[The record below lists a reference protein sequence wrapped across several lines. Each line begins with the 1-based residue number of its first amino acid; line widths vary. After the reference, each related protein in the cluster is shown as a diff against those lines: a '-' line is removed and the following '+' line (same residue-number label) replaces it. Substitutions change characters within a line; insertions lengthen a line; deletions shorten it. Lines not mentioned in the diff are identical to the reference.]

1 MWIRS
6 TRFFIT
12 LTPSST
18 ITAVDLSRK
27 QIKFANKQRK
37 NLKLSNIKF
46 VQGDALK
53 INKQFHT
60 KFDRIFSIESAFHY
74 NRPLFFN
81 HVNHLLQDDGIFV
94 ISDIMLSNTY
104 ISTYAS
110 RLFLRVFSDFL
121 FIPYTNLISV
131 NEWKKQ
137 LQNELTIVE
146 TWDITH
152 QTFIPY
158 YRHFFSIYIKNKKLP
173 EWISDTLIS
182 YFSNNQHFS
191 YVIAVCK
198 KLN

>member
-1 MWIRS
+1 LWIRT

-37 NLKLSNIKF
+37 NLKIPIKF

-94 ISDIMLSNTY
+94 IIDIMLSNIDLCITT
-104 ISTYAS
+104 I
-110 RLFLRVFSDFL
+110 LRVFSDFL
-121 FIPYTNLISV
+121 FILNTNLISV

-146 TWDITH
+146 T
-152 QTFIPY
+152 
-158 YRHFFSIYIKNKKLP
+158 
-173 EWISDTLIS
+173 
-182 YFSNNQHFS
+182 
-191 YVIAVCK
+191 
-198 KLN
+198 